1 MTHEKTCNLST
12 KPDTGV
18 SSSPSAII
26 AWYVSYVSSM
36 ASSLS
41 GLALNGEEACEEPGY
56 SANECQEVGCCE
68 WDGDQELCW
77 ARYDKELCVAQP
89 KYSSSG
95 LSTSSS
101 SGSSSS
107 WSGSSPPS
115 SGSGSGGGA
124 WTDCA
129 AENHHCSFSGSN
141 LVRYGAGETHVSQMH
156 TDGVSC
162 SNKVFGDPL
171 PGASKRCEY
180 FKRWSS
186 SIAVSCGNHRAATCP
201 DCPQGNGQS
210 WCNGEC
216 AWVDGGCATASVDN
230 TGSSSAK
237 CALEFTQS
245 KCNAASGCKWNGI
258 MAGAGMC
265 TSK

>member
-107 WSGSSPPS
+107 WSGSSP
-115 SGSGSGGGA
+115 
-124 WTDCA
+124 
-129 AENHHCSFSGSN
+129 
-141 LVRYGAGETHVSQMH
+141 
-156 TDGVSC
+156 
-162 SNKVFGDPL
+162 
-171 PGASKRCEY
+171 
-180 FKRWSS
+180 SS
-186 SIAVSCGNHRAATCP
+186 SIYGH
-201 DCPQGNGQS
+201 
-210 WCNGEC
+210 
-216 AWVDGGCATASVDN
+216 N

-237 CALEFTQS
+237 CAFELPSPSATQPPGANGTTWAFAHPS
-245 KCNAASGCKWNGI
+245 KHLLV
-258 MAGAGMC
+258 
-265 TSK
+265 TQ